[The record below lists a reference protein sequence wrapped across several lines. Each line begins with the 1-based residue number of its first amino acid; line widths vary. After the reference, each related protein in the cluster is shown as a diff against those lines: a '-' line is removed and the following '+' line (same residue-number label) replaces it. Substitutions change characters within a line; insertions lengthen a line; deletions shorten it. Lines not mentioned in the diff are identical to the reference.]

1 MINVIAAELSKLRT
15 ARSSFVMILTAVGIA
30 LAFGLLG
37 SLLGD
42 YANNQAAG
50 EDLISSGGFFAAIFA
65 LIIGV
70 LAITGEMRHG
80 SIAPSLLVTPVR
92 ERLIAAKLVAVVIVC
107 GLIGALSVGGC
118 LAIGAIL
125 GPSQGFGLA
134 LSGGEV
140 LRAIGAGALVAALFG
155 AIGLGVGALI
165 RNQAGAIVAVLIW
178 LFVIDSLLVGL
189 FSSLETYSLTGA
201 IDPALGAGSVSG
213 SDSSIS
219 QAHGLVVIAAYGL
232 ALFTAGTALFRRV
245 EITG

>member
-1 MINVIAAELSKLRT
+1 MINVISAELSKLRT
-15 ARSSFVMILTAVGIA
+15 ARSSLVMILTAVGIA

-50 EDLISSGGFFAAIFA
+50 EDLISSGGFFAAIFT

-92 ERLIAAKLVAVVIVC
+92 ERLIAAKLVAVLIVC
-107 GLIGALSVGGC
+107 GLIGTLSVGGC

-125 GPSQGFGLA
+125 GPSQGFDLG
-134 LSGGEV
+134 LSGGE
-140 LRAIGAGALVAALFG
+140 LLGAIGAGALVAALFG

-165 RNQAGAIVAVLIW
+165 RNQAGAIVVVLIW
-178 LFVIDSLLVGL
+178 LFVIDGLLVAL
-189 FSSLETYSLTGA
+189 FSSLEPYSLTGA
-201 IDPALGAGSVSG
+201 IDPALGAATASE
-213 SDSSIS
+213 SDNPVS
-219 QAHGLVVIAAYGL
+219 QAHGLLAIAAYAL
-232 ALFTAGTALFRRV
+232 ALFAAGTALFRRV